1 MILITIVEMDRT
13 SRTAPLQLV
22 KSFNAVKQE
31 HVSLTTGSVMAKV
44 TVQTSRTNK
53 AVETLELVT
62 AASFSARPLE
72 TVFQVTGSVMVMTTV
87 TIIQTSMTAQ
97 PISSV
102 DATSLDANPVW
113 LRRVYLVTG
122 LVMEWM
128 IVVMGRTSLT
138 VPLGNVR

>member
-1 MILITIVEMDRT
+1 
-13 SRTAPLQLV
+13 
-22 KSFNAVKQE
+22 
-31 HVSLTTGSVMAKV
+31 MATV

-53 AVETLELVT
+53 AVETLGPVT

-72 TVFQVTGSVMVMTTV
+72 TVFQVTGFVMVITTV
-87 TIIQTSMTAQ
+87 TIIQTSLTAQ

-102 DATSLDANPVW
+102 DATSLDANLAW

-122 LVMEWM
+122 LVMAWM

>member
-1 MILITIVEMDRT
+1 M
-13 SRTAPLQLV
+13 
-22 KSFNAVKQE
+22 KQE

-113 LRRVYLVTG
+113 LRCVYLVTG
-122 LVMEWM
+122 LVMAWM
-128 IVVMGRTSLT
+128 IVVMGRTRLT
-138 VPLGNVR
+138 VTLGNVR